1 MEDLKSYKEK
11 LKWKLNF
18 GEKRVKSFG
27 GKANKETLVLVG
39 NICLESLVGNGNQC
53 HVIRWS
59 YSTAV
64 HQTNN

>member
-1 MEDLKSYKEK
+1 MEDLKRYKEK

-39 NICLESLVGNGNQC
+39 NICLESIFFG
-53 HVIRWS
+53 
-59 YSTAV
+59 
-64 HQTNN
+64 

>member
-39 NICLESLVGNGNQC
+39 NICLESFGGNQC

>member
-1 MEDLKSYKEK
+1 ME

-39 NICLESLVGNGNQC
+39 NICLESFGGNQC
-53 HVIRWS
+53 HVIRRS
-59 YSTAV
+59 YSTTV
-64 HQTNN
+64 HQTND